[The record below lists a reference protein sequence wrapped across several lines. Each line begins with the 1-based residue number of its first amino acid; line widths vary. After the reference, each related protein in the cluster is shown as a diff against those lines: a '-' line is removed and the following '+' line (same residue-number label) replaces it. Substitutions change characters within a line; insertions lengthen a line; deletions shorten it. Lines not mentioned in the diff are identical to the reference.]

1 MNNSCNSCNSC
12 NYKNIIINNIEELLI
27 REYYSKYLLV
37 SKKNNIYD
45 KEILKTYSNIYSPYR

>member
-1 MNNSCNSCNSC
+1 MNNSQQ
-12 NYKNIIINNIEELLI
+12 IMINNIEELLI

-45 KEILKTYSNIYSPYR
+45 IEMLKTYSNIYSPDR